1 MDAIETMK
9 ARRSVRAY
17 EPKPVAREALSKVLE
32 AGRMAPSAS
41 NNQPWHFVIVQDP
54 EKRKVLSEGRYAHF
68 LTQSPVVIVGCGD
81 TERAPRWHMVD
92 VTIALQQMVL
102 AATNEGLGTCWIGS
116 FDEDSVRKCLNVPG
130 NWKVV
135 AMLALGYAKDKL
147 DLGAA
152 IMRSKNRK
160 PLEEITSM
168 DEFGKR

>member
-1 MDAIETMK
+1 MDLIDAMK
-9 ARRSVRAY
+9 ERRSVRSY
-17 EPKPVAREALSKVLE
+17 EPDPVPEELLSKVLE
-32 AGRMAPSAS
+32 AGRIAPSAS

-68 LTQSPVVIVGCGD
+68 LAQTPVVIVGCGD
-81 TERAPRWHMVD
+81 TAKAPRWHMVD

-116 FDEDSVRKCLNVPG
+116 FDEDGVKKCLGVPEG
-130 NWKVV
+130 WKVV
-135 AMLALGYAKDKL
+135 AMLALGYPRKKL

-152 IMRSKNRK
+152 LIRSKNRK
-160 PLEEITSM
+160 PLEDITSR